1 MIVGILAL
9 QGAFREHEEML
20 TRMGDP
26 CLQVRLPRDLA
37 KVDRLIIPGGESTT
51 IGKLLVMYDLLE
63 PIRQRVLAGM
73 PIWGTCAGAIL
84 LSSKISDGKAD
95 QPALHLMDIESRRN
109 AFGSQL
115 DSFEADVVVA
125 GLDTPFHTVF
135 IRAPILENP
144 QGACQSIAT
153 LPDGRVVAARQGHML
168 ATSFHPEL
176 TLDDRI
182 HRLFLSL

>member
-20 TRMGDP
+20 TRMGVP

-51 IGKLLVMYDLLE
+51 IGKLLVMYDLIE

-84 LSSKISDGKAD
+84 LSNKIIDGKAEITIND
-95 QPALHLMDIESRRN
+95 KVFTLGLGEGMIIPAHALHHFN
-109 AFGSQL
+109 ANEQFKM
-115 DSFEADVVVA
+115 
-125 GLDTPFHTVF
+125 
-135 IRAPILENP
+135 
-144 QGACQSIAT
+144 IAT
-153 LPDGRVVAARQGHML
+153 VIKSGYED
-168 ATSFHPEL
+168 
-176 TLDDRI
+176 
-182 HRLFLSL
+182 